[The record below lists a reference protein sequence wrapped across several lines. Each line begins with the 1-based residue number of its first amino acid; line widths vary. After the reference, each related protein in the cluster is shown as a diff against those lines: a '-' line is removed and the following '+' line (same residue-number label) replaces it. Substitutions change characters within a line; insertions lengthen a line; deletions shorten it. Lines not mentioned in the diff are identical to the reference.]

1 MAALGN
7 YLDAASAAVRARDGA
22 TLARLLDVTNSDA
35 SRAVTSCLAENR
47 EVNLG
52 SLCQQKLPQPYD
64 EVFAHHCQC
73 LGAIGEGRFEDAFA
87 AVTATTQAFVKDFK
101 LQETAWSLD
110 ALVHVV
116 KARLPWHRF
125 TTFRLCDCLYDTLPC
140 LLKHVTRYPSLF
152 TQPRHHRLTLSA
164 FIS

>member
-116 KARLPWHRF
+116 KARLSLAP
-125 TTFRLCDCLYDTLPC
+125 LYHVPSASAIARTIPFPVYSNTSRDTLPC
-140 LLKHVTRYPSLF
+140 LLNHVT
-152 TQPRHHRLTLSA
+152 TD
-164 FIS
+164 

>member
-116 KARLPWHRF
+116 KARLSLAP
-125 TTFRLCDCLYDTLPC
+125 LYHVPPASAIARTIPFPVYSNTSRDTLPC
-140 LLKHVTRYPSLF
+140 LLNHVT
-152 TQPRHHRLTLSA
+152 TD
-164 FIS
+164 